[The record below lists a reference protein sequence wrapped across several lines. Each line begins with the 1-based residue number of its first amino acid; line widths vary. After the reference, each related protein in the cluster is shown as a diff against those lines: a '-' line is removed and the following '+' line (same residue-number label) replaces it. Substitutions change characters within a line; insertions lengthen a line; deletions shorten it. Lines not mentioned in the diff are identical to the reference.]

1 MANDQHHGLRILR
14 YVVDG
19 ALVVLI
25 AVVLFGV
32 FLGRIVPL
40 TDRETLVIGGGSMEP
55 SIHVGSVV
63 VVDENVGPDDLHVG
77 DVVSLHSGP
86 ELTSVFTHRI
96 TRIVDRPDGLWIETK
111 GDANKDVDPS
121 ITPVRQVIG
130 RVVLT
135 VPAAGY
141 LLQWLSVTSGIVAT
155 ICIGAALF
163 VLALVLESLE
173 QEHAPVRRP
182 VVAAGPPTADTDERD
197 VAPVAPRRISAVL
210 AAAREARERRSRW
223 LDGSSPQRPPSST
236 TRATGDR
243 TIE

>member
-1 MANDQHHGLRILR
+1 MVNPYNGFRILR
-14 YVVDG
+14 FVVDG

-40 TDRETLVIGGGSMEP
+40 TDHQTLVIDGGSMEP
-55 SIHVGSVV
+55 AIHVGSVV
-63 VVDENVGPDDLHVG
+63 VDETVGPDGLHVG
-77 DVVSLHSGP
+77 DVVTLHSGP
-86 ELTSVFTHRI
+86 RLQSVFTHRI

-111 GDANKDVDPS
+111 GDANQDVDPS
-121 ITPVRQVIG
+121 ITPLRQVIG

-135 VPAAGY
+135 VPDAGY
-141 LLQWLSVTSGIVAT
+141 LVQWLSIPSGIVAT
-155 ICIGAALF
+155 ICIAAALF

-173 QEHAPVRRP
+173 QEFAPVRRP
-182 VVAAGPPTADTDERD
+182 SAAPGPVIADVGESGA
-197 VAPVAPRRISAVL
+197 VPVAPRRISAVL

-223 LDGSSPQRPPSST
+223 LAGTSPDRPPSST

-243 TIE
+243 SIE